1 MASCTKARMASS
13 LLMPKTPRGLRLGGR
28 NRLRLASLIPRALSL
43 PISPTLPFL
52 LLRIDPIR
60 NRSDKFE
67 PSPPRL
73 WSTTPSLET
82 PLIITITCN
91 APSMS
96 TTRPHPK
103 AFPPFHVL
111 VNTVLTNLLASP
123 KKLFSLPPLRSVS
136 RYARLSKKFPTSHF
150 RARFPFSVGVSFH
163 LVFLFTILPQPEE
176 RCSPFTLRS
185 SFHALTV
192 SSFFI
197 SSVDARSYPLSGT
210 AVIPAV
216 SFLPIPIRPASIFP
230 LGHSP
235 LLFIVVA
242 LSCQPLAHPI

>member
-123 KKLFSLPPLRSVS
+123 KKLFSLPPSDLFHDTHDFPKNSQRPIFVPVS
-136 RYARLSKKFPTSHF
+136 PSPL
-150 RARFPFSVGVSFH
+150 G
-163 LVFLFTILPQPEE
+163 
-176 RCSPFTLRS
+176 SPFTLCFYSLSSHSLRKDVPRSHFVPRFMPSRFHHS
-185 SFHALTV
+185 SFH
-192 SSFFI
+192 
-197 SSVDARSYPLSGT
+197 P
-210 AVIPAV
+210 
-216 SFLPIPIRPASIFP
+216 
-230 LGHSP
+230 
-235 LLFIVVA
+235 
-242 LSCQPLAHPI
+242 